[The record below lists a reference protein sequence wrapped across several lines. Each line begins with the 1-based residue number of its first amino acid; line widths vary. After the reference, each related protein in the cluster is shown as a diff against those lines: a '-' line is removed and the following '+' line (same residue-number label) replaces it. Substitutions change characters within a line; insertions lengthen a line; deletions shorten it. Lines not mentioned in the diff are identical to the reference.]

1 MGVCF
6 SSVPRELI
14 NAELGWWESA
24 DTVVAN
30 LIGCPV
36 LALPL

>member
-1 MGVCF
+1 MGMCF
-6 SSVPRELI
+6 SSVPRERT

-24 DTVVAN
+24 DMVAN
-30 LIGCPV
+30 LIGRPV